1 MTSSELD
8 EHSQQFLIQLFEQTR
23 GDPSA
28 QASMYE
34 VGESLGM
41 DRDTSCR
48 VAETLMGLQ
57 LVEIRTLSGGI
68 AICPDGAEQVKGLM
82 GGTAL
87 TGTPPDKLSDQP
99 IMDQID
105 CQTVQQVAEEIKS
118 QTGRLGL
125 DFDRLSALM
134 ADLKTIDA
142 QLGSTRPKTAIIR
155 ECLYSLEEI
164 LEDSAESEAPFKIR
178 RLLGH

>member
-1 MTSSELD
+1 MTSSGLD

-68 AICPDGAEQVKGLM
+68 AICPDGAEQVKDLM
-82 GGTAL
+82 GGTAPA
-87 TGTPPDKLSDQP
+87 GTAPGKLSNQP
-99 IMDQID
+99 IMDQIG
-105 CQTVQQVAEEIKS
+105 CQTVQQVAEEIKN
-118 QTGRLGL
+118 QAGRLGL
-125 DFDRLSALM
+125 DFDGLSALM

-155 ECLYSLEEI
+155 ECLCSLEEI
-164 LEDSAESEAPFKIR
+164 LRDSAESEAPFKIR
-178 RLLGH
+178 RLLGD